1 MRKTPLTL
9 AFAFS
14 CLLAGSLQAA
24 VAQDSLTASPKV
36 TLDDGKFKPPRP
48 LADINRLIEYPQ
60 EAATTGKEGDV
71 KIALL
76 VDERGSV
83 VQRIIKS
90 ASDSMF
96 IAPTIAAL
104 KRMTFAPATHDGTP
118 LKAWLTMSVH
128 FKGQKK
134 KKG

>member
-9 AFAFS
+9 AITFS
-14 CLLAGSLQAA
+14 CLLVGSLQAA
-24 VAQDSLTASPKV
+24 VPQDSLTASPKV
-36 TLDDGKFKPPRP
+36 TLDDGKFKPPKP

-76 VDERGSV
+76 IDEHGTV
-83 VQRIIKS
+83 VQRLIKS
-90 ASDSMF
+90 ASDSVF
-96 IAPTIAAL
+96 IAPTLAAV
-104 KRMTFAPATHDGTP
+104 KRMAFAPATHEGTP